1 MTNPRPI
8 SPGTPTPPIKAVVFD
23 MGGVIV
29 KLGPLEDVLAGANLS
44 PEEIWEGWIL
54 SDAVRRFEGG
64 RCDVQQFATDLIAEL
79 KVELSPEELIARF
92 LVFPQGL
99 YDGAEAM
106 VEATTQRVV
115 TGVLSNTNAIHWT
128 EQVDNEPIQ
137 AMFDKRYLSYE
148 LGLLK
153 PDAAIY
159 EAVIDDL
166 GFAANEILFIDDNK
180 VNADGALAVG
190 MQAAVAKGPVEATA
204 ALVQFG
210 VLG

>member
-1 MTNPRPI
+1 
-8 SPGTPTPPIKAVVFD
+8 